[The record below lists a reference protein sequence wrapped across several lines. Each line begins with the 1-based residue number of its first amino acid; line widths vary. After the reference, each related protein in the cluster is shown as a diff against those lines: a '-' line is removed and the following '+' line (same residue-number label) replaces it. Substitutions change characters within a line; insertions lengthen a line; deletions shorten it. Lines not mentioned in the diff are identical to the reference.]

1 MIPSLTTVIDF
12 LEKDKRVKFAY
23 LYGSQASGQ
32 TGPLSDTDIAVYLDR
47 RVKPGIYRLRLM
59 EALSKV
65 VGRNNLDLIVL
76 NEASP
81 LLKHE
86 VVKYGRI
93 LKDALPLR
101 ISFEIETVQ
110 EFLDTAH
117 LRQVQRS
124 VLADNIRRGNAF
136 GT

>member
-1 MIPSLTTVIDF
+1 MNLSPIINF
-12 LEKDKRVKFAY
+12 LEKEKKVKFAY
-23 LYGSQASGQ
+23 LFGSQASSR
-32 TGPLSDTDIAVYLDR
+32 TGPLSDMDIAVYLDR
-47 RVKPGIYRLRLM
+47 TVKPGIYRLRLM

-65 VGRNNLDLIVL
+65 IGRNDLDLIVL

-86 VVKYGRI
+86 VIKYGRI
-93 LKDALPLR
+93 LKDASPLR
-101 ISFEIETVQ
+101 TSFEIETIQ

-117 LRQVQRS
+117 LRQVQRT
-124 VLADNIRRGNAF
+124 VLADSIMRGNAF